1 MLGAGDSGLI
11 AVPMDGLPEI
21 TIGVIWRRDAYLG
34 RAARAFLEL
43 LREKG

>member
-1 MLGAGDSGLI
+1 VLGANDDGLV
-11 AVPMDGLPEI
+11 AVAMEGLPEI